1 MKDSKLES
9 ALVGIQKTRAI
20 LPDQVNAYLN
30 FTQKVKSDGAI
41 SEKNKALIL
50 VSLAVYAQC
59 EMCIESNVTNAL
71 STNASKEEIVEAAL
85 TAVSMGG
92 GPKMMYMQYVHDALE
107 L

>member
-1 MKDSKLES
+1 MSNSKLES
-9 ALVGIQKTRAI
+9 ALLGIQKTRSL

-30 FTQKVKSDGAI
+30 FTQKIKADGALT
-41 SEKNKALIL
+41 EKNKALIL